1 MLRNPTGA
9 RTLAQK
15 GGKELGGKELGGK
28 ELPLDR
34 SPPIAY
40 MTGFRGPSG
49 TPAHTF
55 VRA

>member
-15 GGKELGGKELGGK
+15 GGKELGGK

-40 MTGFRGPSG
+40 MTGFRGPVRN
-49 TPAHTF
+49 PACRRG
-55 VRA
+55 VPER

>member
-9 RTLAQK
+9 RTLAQR
-15 GGKELGGKELGGK
+15 GGK

-40 MTGFRGPSG
+40 MTGFRGPAG
-49 TPAHTF
+49 NPAYRSA
-55 VRA
+55 VPER